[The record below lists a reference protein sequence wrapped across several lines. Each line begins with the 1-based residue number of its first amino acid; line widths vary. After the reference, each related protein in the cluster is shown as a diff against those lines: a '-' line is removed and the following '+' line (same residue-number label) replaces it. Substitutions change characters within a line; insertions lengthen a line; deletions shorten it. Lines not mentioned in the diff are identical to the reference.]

1 MALSVPSLPPE
12 ILNTTWRTSRKA
24 DKPKINAAVNSIKC
38 TIASMCGI
46 HIHTMSG
53 MKKADIEI
61 ECESKYH
68 AIVAA
73 LRLKYPDAV
82 ALHFIAHTNNK
93 LIKLLDGNGIY
104 RLSQRV
110 RKTCVNSY
118 NGHWLGSLDSGIP
131 PSGRSWNWVRMRVL
145 VLLHRELKKNTST
158 LPANQGKTNT
168 CLCY

>member
-68 AIVAA
+68 VIVTIE
-73 LRLKYPDAV
+73 V
-82 ALHFIAHTNNK
+82 S
-93 LIKLLDGNGIY
+93 
-104 RLSQRV
+104 LSQCV
-110 RKTCVNSY
+110 RKPCVNSY
-118 NGHWLGSLDSGIP
+118 NGHWIGTLHNGIP
-131 PSGRSWNWVRMRVL
+131 TPGRS
-145 VLLHRELKKNTST
+145 
-158 LPANQGKTNT
+158 
-168 CLCY
+168 